1 MNHIHKHT
9 WVNEKQGYGTI
20 ILCFIHPAMKRKSY
34 CTETSVLLYFLSPH
48 VFQNK
53 SDIKNLFIWPQPPK
67 KSSTFR
73 LMFCSTPPRTFYWET
88 AVIHVFDVWPRFL
101 ETAELFYRDNFPA
114 FGDTQRSP
122 RNHQHDW
129 KTFSFRKN
137 CQMQRHQLG
146 FNPQKTTY
154 LIQEF
159 WQVHNYVHTLS

>member
-1 MNHIHKHT
+1 MEPSSC
-9 WVNEKQGYGTI
+9 V
-20 ILCFIHPAMKRKSY
+20 SY
-34 CTETSVLLYFLSPH
+34 IQLWKGKAIVLKPVCCYTSWALMFFRTNLST
-48 VFQNK
+48 
-53 SDIKNLFIWPQPPK
+53 SRICLFGHNPPQK

-101 ETAELFYRDNFPA
+101 ETAQLFYRDNFPA

-129 KTFSFRKN
+129 KTFSFRKD
-137 CQMQRHQLG
+137 CQMQRYQLG

-154 LIQEF
+154 LFQEF

>member
-1 MNHIHKHT
+1 MEPSSC
-9 WVNEKQGYGTI
+9 V
-20 ILCFIHPAMKRKSY
+20 SY
-34 CTETSVLLYFLSPH
+34 IQLWKGKAIVLKPVCCYTSWALMFFRTNLST
-48 VFQNK
+48 
-53 SDIKNLFIWPQPPK
+53 SRICLFGHNPPK

-73 LMFCSTPPRTFYWET
+73 LMFCSTPRDAPSIEKLQSSTSSTSDLDFKK
-88 AVIHVFDVWPRFL
+88 
-101 ETAELFYRDNFPA
+101 TAELFYRDNFPA

-129 KTFSFRKN
+129 KTFSFRKD

-154 LIQEF
+154 LFQEF